1 MYNNCT
7 KAQKY
12 FFVARTDLTTFEKQV
27 LSVGKIGQ
35 PAAFECLLSFFR
47 QTKQYN
53 VALPIYQML
62 QSLACLKPTAKQN
75 QKTHQQAQALVERLE
90 TAVRKVVE
98 SLRTTAGVGVTCY
111 FSRCRFFSPMGRPVA
126 DLGIFWGVGVN

>member
-7 KAQKY
+7 KAPKF
-12 FFVARTDLTTFEKQV
+12 FFVAGTDLTTFEKQV
-27 LSVGKIGQ
+27 LSVAKIGQ
-35 PAAFECLLSFFR
+35 PAVFECLLSFFR

-53 VALPIYQML
+53 VALLIYQML

-75 QKTHQQAQALVERLE
+75 QKTHQQAQALLERLE
-90 TAVRKVVE
+90 TTVKKVGE
-98 SLRTTAGVGVTCY
+98 ALRTTAGVGVTWY
-111 FSRCRFFSPMGRPVA
+111 FSRCRFFSPVGRPVA